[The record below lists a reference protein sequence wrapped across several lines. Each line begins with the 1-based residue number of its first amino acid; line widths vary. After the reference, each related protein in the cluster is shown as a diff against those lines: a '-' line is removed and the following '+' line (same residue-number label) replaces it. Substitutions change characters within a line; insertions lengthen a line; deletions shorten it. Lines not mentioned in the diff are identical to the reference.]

1 MSWAI
6 IADSSCNLRSWK
18 PSAPDTTFITV
29 PLTIHVGGEEF
40 IDDDRLDVAMLNR
53 KVAAEKEASSSSC
66 QSAGVWAEVLRSA
79 DNIIVI
85 TISANLSG
93 TYESAC
99 TARNIILDEYAREH
113 AGVIKG
119 KNIHIVNSRATGGKM
134 ELMVE
139 LLDRFIAERNPT
151 FDDAVAYV
159 NRIEEQSTVLFS
171 LSNFDNLVKNGRMPR
186 LAGSFA
192 SAFSIRILG
201 TASSEGTIKI
211 VGPTR
216 GEKKTIRKT
225 IENMQAMGYH
235 GGLVYIDH
243 VDNEEGARELE
254 KAIMGT
260 WPEASVR
267 IVPCGGLCSYYA
279 EESGLI
285 IGFEWAQ

>member
-6 IADSSCNLRSWK
+6 IADSSCNLRSWT
-18 PSAPDTTFITV
+18 PTAPDTTFITV

-40 IDDDRLDVAMLNR
+40 VDDAQLDVAELNR

-66 QSAGVWAEVLRSA
+66 PSAGTWADALRDA
-79 DNIIVI
+79 DDIIVI

-93 TYESAC
+93 TYESAI
-99 TARNIILDEYAREH
+99 TARNIVLDEYTREH

-119 KNIHIVNSRATGGKM
+119 KNVHVVNSRAAGGKL

-139 LLDRFIAERNPT
+139 LLDRYLAQGART
-151 FDDAVAYV
+151 FDDAVSYIEH
-159 NRIEEQSTVLFS
+159 IEESSSVLFS
-171 LSNFDNLVKNGRMPR
+171 LSSFENLVKNGRMPR

-192 SAFSIRILG
+192 SKFNIRMLG
-201 TASSEGTIKI
+201 TASNEGTIKI

-225 IENMQAMGYH
+225 VEHMAASGFH

-243 VDNEEGARELE
+243 VDNEQGACALRD
-254 KAIMGT
+254 AIVEQ
-260 WPEASVR
+260 WPSATVR

-285 IGFEWAQ
+285 VGYEWA

>member
-66 QSAGVWAEVLRSA
+66 PSAGVWAEALRSA